1 MLLDNLV
8 GKDICGYIVE
18 RQIDETNFSVIY
30 EAVSTGI
37 GKRVVVKQAKNGDLV
52 REGRILATL
61 NHPNIEQA
69 INYDQNHNCLVLEEI
84 EGVTLEGYLKEK
96 ERLSPS
102 ETIKIIRQILEGLSY
117 AHSHGIIHGDL
128 HARNIVISDP
138 VKIIDFGLANKEE
151 PSYDLRLSFG
161 TEQKDRQFDIHC
173 VGLLLYQMAGN
184 NEGLREAIRKATSV
198 IAEERYKS
206 AEEMLRDLVEK
217 RETEK
222 REPVFLEHKP
232 AAIELR
238 YNEIV
243 IETVRTLR
251 EYSTEPEYHIRER
264 IARNSLRRAGELDA
278 DAAVVEDYALR
289 GASDELIRFYRR
301 KSDYH
306 LEPGEIDIIKELQE
320 AIPREQKRRMQSQ
333 LEYAKQREFRQ
344 KGYDVFGRRI
354 VTSSK
359 NRTHSS
365 LLARLKDWFGF

>member
-138 VKIIDFGLANKEE
+138 
-151 PSYDLRLSFG
+151 
-161 TEQKDRQFDIHC
+161 
-173 VGLLLYQMAGN
+173 
-184 NEGLREAIRKATSV
+184 
-198 IAEERYKS
+198 
-206 AEEMLRDLVEK
+206 
-217 RETEK
+217 
-222 REPVFLEHKP
+222 
-232 AAIELR
+232 
-238 YNEIV
+238 
-243 IETVRTLR
+243 
-251 EYSTEPEYHIRER
+251 
-264 IARNSLRRAGELDA
+264 
-278 DAAVVEDYALR
+278 
-289 GASDELIRFYRR
+289 
-301 KSDYH
+301 
-306 LEPGEIDIIKELQE
+306 
-320 AIPREQKRRMQSQ
+320 
-333 LEYAKQREFRQ
+333 
-344 KGYDVFGRRI
+344 
-354 VTSSK
+354 
-359 NRTHSS
+359 
-365 LLARLKDWFGF
+365 